1 MNELNFK
8 ISSALKNLIGK
19 ELITDEFVAVFELVK
34 NSFDANAKRVKVIFE
49 NQYAPSGSKI
59 TIWDDGWG
67 MSRQDLEDKWL
78 FVGYSAKRDGTEDRD
93 YRNQLKTK
101 RIFAGAKGVGRFSC
115 DRLGANLRLVTK
127 KDGDK
132 CECLDVDWS
141 KFEENSTKEFVN
153 IKVSHQTLDECP
165 IEGFRTGT
173 ILEITSLR
181 DRWDR
186 ARLLKLKQSLEKL
199 VRPDEDFS
207 NDLFEIEIIAKDEL
221 QEDILSGDN
230 GKKVNGIVR
239 NFVFEKLGLKTTTI
253 EVEIVEDGS
262 TIKTTLIDRGRE
274 IYWVK
279 ERNPYTLLSGVKVV
293 LFQLNRAAKID
304 FKKRVGV
311 EPVKYGSVF
320 IYKNG
325 FRIYPFGEEGD
336 DSLKIDRRKQQGYN
350 RFLGTRDLI
359 GRIVIKGESI
369 DLKETTSRDG
379 GFIKNDTYAELHD
392 FFIKKVLLRLERYVV
407 DVIQWGDPRRTEK
420 DKYLPALNPEDVKKE
435 ILNVIYS
442 LTRTNDI
449 VDVGYDPDFLNLYD
463 DVQKKSAS
471 RIAKNIVSAAEKTKD
486 PVIIKQA
493 RAHAA
498 NVECL
503 ITAKEEAEKE
513 IEKTKQE
520 KGGIEKKLT
529 QKEKQ
534 VLFLQSIDSLDKDR
548 ILRFHHDIGV
558 QANIIQNWVEKLAKK
573 VKTGKFTVTDVERC
587 IEAVS
592 KANRKVLSIS
602 RFATK
607 ANFNTSGDV
616 LHADI
621 VAYIVQY
628 VSKVL
633 PEFYGDLNFSLDG
646 RDCVF
651 VRKFKP
657 LEVSLLFDNLVSNSI
672 KAHAKNF
679 NVSFA
684 ISNGLSISISDDGD
698 GISTVI
704 APLDSI
710 FEKGITTTAGSGL
723 GLYNA
728 RLLIENDMRGK
739 IEVDQHYTKGLKL
752 LIRLDNETDV

>member
-19 ELITDEFVAVFELVK
+19 ELITDEFVAIFELVK

-49 NQYAPSGSKI
+49 NQYAPIGSKI

-78 FVGYSAKRDGTEDRD
+78 FVGYSAKRDGTGDRD

-165 IEGFRTGT
+165 IEGLRTGT

-253 EVEIVEDGS
+253 EAEIVEDGS
-262 TIKTTLIDRGRE
+262 IIKTALTDRGRE

-293 LFQLNRAAKID
+293 LFHLNRAAKID
-304 FKKRVGV
+304 FKKRVGL

-325 FRIYPFGEEGD
+325 FRIYPFGEDGD
-336 DSLKIDRRKQQGYN
+336 DSLKIDRRKQQGYK

-486 PVIIKQA
+486 PTVIKQA
-493 RAHAA
+493 KAHAA
-498 NVECL
+498 NVEKL
-503 ITAKEEAEKE
+503 IVAKGEAEKE
-513 IEKTKQE
+513 AEETKVAKKRIEADLEKERKQGIFQRSIIGREKEQILGLQHQISHSSGRIKTNIRLLLDSMSDANIHLDLRMQKIISVISLESE
-520 KGGIEKKLT
+520 KIESLSNFVTCANFDLKASAINQDLASFI
-529 QKEKQ
+529 EEYIAEIYLPD
-534 VLFLQSIDSLDKDR
+534 VPVLQSRLNIKVVKTNDDFR
-548 ILRFHHDIGV
+548 LRFRPLEITTVID
-558 QANIIQNWVEKLAKK
+558 NFIQNSEKAGAENIVFSMKK
-573 VKTGKFTVTDVERC
+573 NDEKIVISIQDDGKGIPAENISKIFDLGFTTTDG
-587 IEAVS
+587 
-592 KANRKVLSIS
+592 
-602 RFATK
+602 
-607 ANFNTSGDV
+607 SGIG
-616 LHADI
+616 L
-621 VAYIVQY
+621 
-628 VSKVL
+628 
-633 PEFYGDLNFSLDG
+633 
-646 RDCVF
+646 
-651 VRKFKP
+651 
-657 LEVSLLFDNLVSNSI
+657 
-672 KAHAKNF
+672 F
-679 NVSFA
+679 NVK
-684 ISNGLSISISDDGD
+684 SIVSRLKGRIDVRSDMNKG
-698 GISTVI
+698 T
-704 APLDSI
+704 I
-710 FEKGITTTAGSGL
+710 FEVIL
-723 GLYNA
+723 
-728 RLLIENDMRGK
+728 
-739 IEVDQHYTKGLKL
+739 
-752 LIRLDNETDV
+752 

>member
-127 KDGDK
+127 KDGGK

-165 IEGFRTGT
+165 IEGLRTGT

-253 EVEIVEDGS
+253 EAEIVEDGS
-262 TIKTTLIDRGRE
+262 IIKTALTDRGRE

-293 LFQLNRAAKID
+293 LFHLNRAAKID
-304 FKKRVGV
+304 FKKRVGL

-325 FRIYPFGEEGD
+325 FRIYPFGEDGD
-336 DSLKIDRRKQQGYN
+336 DSLKIDRRKQQGYK

-471 RIAKNIVSAAEKTKD
+471 RIAKNIISAAEKTKD

-513 IEKTKQE
+513 AEDTKAAKKRIEADLEQERKQGIFQRSIIGREKEQILGLQHQISHSSGRIKTNIRLLLDSMSEANIHLDLRMQKIISVISLESE
-520 KGGIEKKLT
+520 KIESLSNFVTCANFDLKASTINQDLASFI
-529 QKEKQ
+529 EEYIAEIYLPD
-534 VLFLQSIDSLDKDR
+534 VPVLQSRLNIKVVKTNDDFR
-548 ILRFHHDIGV
+548 LRFRPLEITTVID
-558 QANIIQNWVEKLAKK
+558 NFIQNSEKAGAENIVFSMKK
-573 VKTGKFTVTDVERC
+573 NDEKIVISIQDDGKGIPAENISKIFDLGFTTTDG
-587 IEAVS
+587 
-592 KANRKVLSIS
+592 
-602 RFATK
+602 
-607 ANFNTSGDV
+607 SGIG
-616 LHADI
+616 L
-621 VAYIVQY
+621 
-628 VSKVL
+628 
-633 PEFYGDLNFSLDG
+633 
-646 RDCVF
+646 
-651 VRKFKP
+651 
-657 LEVSLLFDNLVSNSI
+657 
-672 KAHAKNF
+672 F
-679 NVSFA
+679 NVK
-684 ISNGLSISISDDGD
+684 SIVSRLKGRIDVRSDMNKG
-698 GISTVI
+698 T
-704 APLDSI
+704 I
-710 FEKGITTTAGSGL
+710 FEVIL
-723 GLYNA
+723 
-728 RLLIENDMRGK
+728 
-739 IEVDQHYTKGLKL
+739 
-752 LIRLDNETDV
+752 